1 MDVIVDNQ
9 RFLVSLSDGLQV
21 EAVYYGSGTLCLS
34 SQAGCAVGC
43 PFCASGAKGLL
54 RNLTLA
60 ELEQQ
65 LAWARR
71 HGVTPRAL
79 TLSGIGEPLH
89 NASVARDFL
98 LTNQAAGL
106 PVSLTTIGA
115 PLPRLEEFLLL
126 PHNGLMLSLH
136 AGLASTHRRVIP
148 RGPEFADLLAL
159 LKSVWPRISRRRQ
172 RKIGINYLLL
182 QGVNDSQEELCA
194 LQEQLRPFP
203 ELTLHL
209 LSCNPVPGSDY
220 ASPTAVWQEHWY
232 QTLICGGVHVRRPNR
247 WRRQSLGGCGTLVAR
262 QASYLQGDS
271 PGQNSTNFFSVYG
284 SDDDNISAQ

>member
-1 MDVIVDNQ
+1 MNLIVDNQ
-9 RFLVSLSDGLQV
+9 RFLVPLSDGLQV

-34 SQAGCAVGC
+34 CQAGCAVGC

-60 ELEQQ
+60 ELEHQ
-65 LAWARR
+65 LAWARH
-71 HGVTPRAL
+71 HGVIPRAL
-79 TLSGIGEPLH
+79 TLSGVGEPLH
-89 NASVARDFL
+89 NAAVARDFL

-106 PVSLTTIGA
+106 PVSLTTIGV

-136 AGLASTHRRVIP
+136 AGLAATHKRVIP
-148 RGPEFADLLAL
+148 QGPEFADLLAL
-159 LKSVWPRISRRRQ
+159 LKAVWPRLSRRRQ

-194 LQEQLRPFP
+194 LQQQLRPFP

-220 ASPTAVWQEHWY
+220 ASPTAAWQEHWY
-232 QTLICGGVHVRRPNR
+232 QSLLAGGLHVRRPNR

-262 QASYLQGDS
+262 QASYAEKCDLEQLS
-271 PGQNSTNFFSVYG
+271 VNSHFSHR
-284 SDDDNISAQ
+284 SDDESLSAQ

>member
-1 MDVIVDNQ
+1 MIETDDNL
-9 RFLVSLSDGLQV
+9 RFLIPLGDGLQV

-34 SQAGCAVGC
+34 SQVGCGVSC

-60 ELEQQ
+60 ELEHQ
-65 LAWARR
+65 LAWVRNQ
-71 HGVTPRAL
+71 GIVPRAL

-89 NASVARDFL
+89 NAQVVKEFL
-98 LTNQAAGL
+98 ALRQAQRV

-115 PLPRLEEFLLL
+115 PLHRLEEVLLL

-136 AGLASTHRRVIP
+136 AGLAATHRRLIP
-148 RGPEFADLLAL
+148 AGPDFSELFVLLEKL
-159 LKSVWPRISRRRQ
+159 WPQLSRRRR

-182 QGVNDSQEELCA
+182 QGVNDSQVEMEA
-194 LQEQLRPFP
+194 LLERLRPFP

-209 LSCNPVPGSDY
+209 LSCNPVPGSSY
-220 ASPTAVWQEHWY
+220 LSPPATRQQQWY
-232 QTLICGGVHVRRPNR
+232 TRLFAAGLHVRRPNR

-262 QASYLQGDS
+262 SE
-271 PGQNSTNFFSVYG
+271 
-284 SDDDNISAQ
+284 